1 MGGRMSEPS
10 ARRKRTHSSVSKLPP
25 EVQAAI
31 TARLNAGATYQDIVD
46 YLHAM
51 GHAVSRSA
59 VGRWGQSVHQRH
71 VHFAAAADLAHYLTE
86 KLSAEQL
93 EEAATVLALDLV
105 VDALMQHDDIT
116 TGDEGLYL
124 PHVTQLISA
133 LARVSVANLARD
145 KWNADVERKA
155 QEAADA
161 VSRQARSEGLS
172 DETVELI
179 KSRILGINEA
189 VG

>member
-1 MGGRMSEPS
+1 MSEPS
-10 ARRKRTHSSVSKLPP
+10 ARHKRTHSSVSKLPP

-31 TARLNAGATYQDIVD
+31 TERLNAGATYQDIVD
-46 YLHAM
+46 HLHAM

-59 VGRWGQSVHQRH
+59 VGRWGLALRTRQEHLEAS
-71 VHFAAAADLAHYLTE
+71 ADLACLLTE
-86 KLSAEQL
+86 KLGAEQL
-93 EEAATVLALDLV
+93 EEAATVLALELV
-105 VDALMQHDDIT
+105 VNTLMQHDDIT

-124 PHVTQLISA
+124 PHVTQLLSA
-133 LARVSVANLARD
+133 LARVSTANLVRD

-179 KSRILGINEA
+179 KARILGISEE